1 MYGKGVCNGLYTMS
15 YDDDGGFFRIL
26 VQELRM
32 VLQRAET
39 KDIETDRV
47 SEDMICH
54 TVYSHLYDTLRAVDV
69 YRINKVIVQV
79 EVYIK
84 IT

>member
-15 YDDDGGFFRIL
+15 YDVDGGFFRIL
-26 VQELRM
+26 VQELRK

-54 TVYSHLYDTLRAVDV
+54 IVDPV
-69 YRINKVIVQV
+69 WVRPIYVAYCNIAGQEKLI
-79 EVYIK
+79 
-84 IT
+84 